1 MSAITK
7 LHTRKNKNSFW
18 QHSSCPVQ
26 TQDYQTSLKTR
37 NIFCLALKLTGQGE
51 AAAPQLRTE
60 PAPVVPVNAPLA
72 PAARGIAAHTWC
84 HKAQQSLDVVY
95 SRKMG
100 LLLPADHRGCCQ
112 ELPQLSM
119 DHFTGVTGKSNYK
132 VSVFAELIEIPI
144 LSFFLTQVFLTV
156 LYIINIFIITHV
168 QKILHCCKTS
178 PEQIQE
184 ISGENSSIQ
193 ASWGLPGFVSSPV
206 GTLTRQWLKSPS
218 SYVSIIKCP
227 FLELENRD
235 VPELGKM

>member
-95 SRKMG
+95 SGKMG

-144 LSFFLTQVFLTV
+144 LSFFPHASISDSALHHKYFHHYSCPEDTALLQNIPRADPRNQWREFINSGFLRVTRLCVFSSGNPHEAM
-156 LYIINIFIITHV
+156 IKIT
-168 QKILHCCKTS
+168 
-178 PEQIQE
+178 
-184 ISGENSSIQ
+184 
-193 ASWGLPGFVSSPV
+193 
-206 GTLTRQWLKSPS
+206 
-218 SYVSIIKCP
+218 IKLC
-227 FLELENRD
+227 FNN
-235 VPELGKM
+235 